1 MGNININGKSAVH
14 AKSEGKLITTD
25 VCLTPPFCVPIP
37 YTNMAESKMTDMG
50 ASSVNIQ
57 GSPACN
63 SKSNFKISQ
72 GDAPG
77 VCAGASS
84 GSIGQM
90 AEFITFSNDVMIE
103 GKPAVRNGD
112 KMVSNMRNTA
122 PQPLMQPPAGNAPAG
137 TAKAPEALE
146 KEEYSLRW
154 LALDPVTGEPIEG
167 MPYSI
172 MLNGEVIDSGKT
184 GADGRTA
191 RRMSPRGPEYLTVM
205 FGESNWI
212 QLDNEAVTTR
222 MQKLEANNDLDYQQ
236 TEGEENE

>member
-1 MGNININGKSAVH
+1 MPNININGKTAVH
-14 AKSEGKLITTD
+14 AKSDGKLITTD

-37 YTNMAESKMTDMG
+37 YTNVAESKMTDMG

-63 SKSNFKISQ
+63 QKSNFKISQ

-90 AEFITFSNDVMIE
+90 AEFLTGSQDVMIE

-112 KMVSNMRNTA
+112 KMVSNLKNTS

-137 TAKAPEALE
+137 KAKEPVNTAGEFSQKIDLSDLIGMNPESGQAL
-146 KEEYSLRW
+146 YSLPYKFKNANGKVLLSGQTGR
-154 LALDPVTGEPIEG
+154 LGDTQALFTDKTEKLVLYVGDIDG
-167 MPYSI
+167 KW
-172 MLNGEVIDSGKT
+172 MLSVDVKH
-184 GADGRTA
+184 
-191 RRMSPRGPEYLTVM
+191 
-205 FGESNWI
+205 
-212 QLDNEAVTTR
+212 
-222 MQKLEANNDLDYQQ
+222 DL
-236 TEGEENE
+236 